1 MTETGQV
8 KVGGATLTWNNLA
21 VIIILGFIG
30 IASLFMGFQ
39 NYGTEDEY
47 FTIYVFLGV
56 SCFAAIGYFFFRRE
70 ASPKKSDIPTVNIV
84 TVLECGS
91 CNLKRIRDFKPG
103 DYVNKND
110 EPCTRCDG
118 NMRIIGIHRRSDP
131 KDKKTRK

>member
-8 KVGGATLTWNNLA
+8 SVGGASLTWNNLA

-30 IASLFMGFQ
+30 IASLYMGFQ

-47 FTIYVFLGV
+47 FMIYVFLGV
-56 SCFAAIGYFFFRRE
+56 LCFSAIGYFFFRRD
-70 ASPKKSDIPTVNIV
+70 STSTKSDIPTVNVVSI
-84 TVLECGS
+84 LECGS

-103 DYVNKND
+103 DYVNKDD

-118 NMRIIGIHRRSDP
+118 KMRIIGIHKRTDP
-131 KDKKTRK
+131 NEKKN